1 MMKALLDTHI
11 VLWAVADSAR
21 LPEKIKKLL
30 ESEENDVY
38 YSTASV
44 WEVAIKHKIR
54 PEQMPVSEEAFVD
67 LCQRTGFVQLPVK
80 SEHIYL
86 LKTLIRPKAAPKHND
101 PFDRMLLAQAKS
113 ENLKFITHDAMFLHY
128 GEDCVIKV

>member
-11 VLWAVADSAR
+11 VLWAVADSAK

-54 PEQMPVSEEAFVD
+54 S
-67 LCQRTGFVQLPVK
+67 VK
-80 SEHIYL
+80 DI
-86 LKTLIRPKAAPKHND
+86 D
-101 PFDRMLLAQAKS
+101 QAKS
-113 ENLKFITHDAMFLHY
+113 CAKTQRS
-128 GEDCVIKV
+128 V